1 MKELFIKRV
10 EKKLESA
17 KFKDGLYEIKIVKD
31 GRTFLTKG
39 KFDGK
44 ITSIERYNKYDGDDK
59 IIPLKEYQVEI
70 SGISTKGTIMEEK

>member
-1 MKELFIKRV
+1 MKELFNKMV
-10 EKKLESA
+10 EKELESTE
-17 KFKDGLYEIKIVKD
+17 FKDGRYEIRIVKD

-59 IIPLKEYQVEI
+59 IIQPREYQVKI
-70 SGISTKGTIMEEK
+70 SGISTDGTIKEEK